1 MRTALRG
8 FRRPRRLHCAANC
21 TFIAV
26 LQLFC
31 PAALLPGLLR
41 CLCRLLLPCWACT
54 AFVICCLACSA
65 AFVYLYCLSGHG
77 RLCLLRC
84 LCRLLLP
91 LSTVA
96 DFVDFYC
103 LCRLLLPL
111 STFTAFVGFHCL
123 CLISLS
129 LSAMLT
135 LTTGCRN
142 LLIVSSILLCKLTFG
157 FLQTLSLYRDRSTLV
172 YIYIYI

>member
-1 MRTALRG
+1 MTLMVLMPLGMLMPLASRA
-8 FRRPRRLHCAANC
+8 
-21 TFIAV
+21 TFAAV

-65 AFVYLYCLSGHG
+65 AFVYFYCFSGHG

-91 LSTVA
+91 FWAFTA
-96 DFVDFYC
+96 FVDLLPGLLRC
-103 LCRLLLPL
+103 LCRLLLPFWAWATL
-111 STFTAFVGFHCL
+111 STFTAFVDFYNL
-123 CLISLS
+123 YQLLLP
-129 LSAMLT
+129 LSACT
-135 LTTGCRN
+135 AF
-142 LLIVSSILLCKLTFG
+142 V
-157 FLQTLSLYRDRSTLV
+157 
-172 YIYIYI
+172 

>member
-1 MRTALRG
+1 MTPMPLTPLQPLMPLVRPLDICGSFGLLFGLLILTALQLLRIA
-8 FRRPRRLHCAANC
+8 R
-21 TFIAV
+21 TFASV

-41 CLCRLLLPCWACT
+41 CLCRLLLPFCACT

-91 LSTVA
+91 FSAFTAFVDLLPGLLRCLCQLLQPLST
-96 DFVDFYC
+96 
-103 LCRLLLPL
+103 LLPL
-111 STFTAFVGFHCL
+111 SACTAFV
-123 CLISLS
+123 
-129 LSAMLT
+129 
-135 LTTGCRN
+135 
-142 LLIVSSILLCKLTFG
+142 
-157 FLQTLSLYRDRSTLV
+157 
-172 YIYIYI
+172 